1 MYCVRILLQ
10 AAMLSTL
17 NPPVQSSG
25 ELFLTSRKILNLVVR
40 LFGEYVLKD
49 KISQNLLEIQRTLN
63 AQPNSATIIPMKGF

>member
-1 MYCVRILLQ
+1 
-10 AAMLSTL
+10 MLSTL